1 MQFAAIQRII
11 GVLLMLFSSTL
22 LVPIGISLFT
32 GDGALDAFIWAL
44 SLLLLAGLLLWFP
57 VRNRHQELRVREG
70 FIVAF
75 VIWLTVSISGAVP
88 FILAA
93 HPHMSFTDAVFES
106 TSALT
111 TTGSTVLVG
120 LDKLPAS
127 ILYYRQQ
134 LQLLG
139 GMGIIVLAVAILPM
153 LGVGG
158 MQLYRAEVPG
168 PMKDAKLTPRITET
182 AKALWYIYVGLVA
195 LCAFSYWLAG
205 MTPWDAILHS
215 YGTLS
220 TGGFSSHDASFAY
233 FNSKSISLV
242 GSLFMFLGG
251 VNFSLHFLAWRHT
264 SIKQYFLDPE
274 FRTYLGIMV
283 TIIII
288 CVAMLLINHVYK
300 DPVLAVVDSIFQTVS
315 IMSCTGFTSAVF
327 QKWPTFI
334 PLLLILS
341 SFIGGC
347 AGSTSGGLKVIR
359 VLLLFKQGMREIKL
373 LVHPSA
379 VIPVKIGQHVL
390 PDRVVGAIW
399 GFFAMYVVVF
409 TALLLGLMAT
419 GVDQVT
425 AFSGLAACINNMG
438 PGLGKVS
445 ANFASIN
452 PAAKWIYSLSMILGR
467 LEIFTLVVLLTPA
480 FWRK

>member
-1 MQFAAIQRII
+1 MQIAAIQRII
-11 GVLLMLFSSTL
+11 GVLLILFSSTL
-22 LVPIGISLFT
+22 LVPIAISLYT
-32 GDGALDAFIWAL
+32 ADGALHAFLWAL
-44 SLLLLAGLLLWFP
+44 SLLLAAGMILWLP
-57 VRNRHQELRVREG
+57 VRNRHHELRVREG

-75 VIWLTVSISGAVP
+75 VIWITISISGAVP
-88 FILAA
+88 LMLAA
-93 HPHMSFTDAVFES
+93 HPHMSFTNAVFES

-111 TTGSTVLVG
+111 TTGSTVLIG

-182 AKALWYIYVGLVA
+182 AKALWAIYVGLNV
-195 LCAFSYWLAG
+195 LCALSYWLAG
-205 MTPWDAILHS
+205 MTPWDAVLHS
-215 YGTLS
+215 FGTLS

-233 FNSKSISLV
+233 FNSESISLV

-251 VNFSLHFLAWRHT
+251 VNFSLHFLAWRHN
-264 SIKQYFLDPE
+264 SIKQYFIDPE

-283 TIIII
+283 SIIVV
-288 CVAMLLINHVYK
+288 CVLMLLIYHTYN
-300 DPVLAVVDSIFQTVS
+300 DPVLALVDSIFQTVS

-327 QKWPTFI
+327 QSWPTFV
-334 PLLLILS
+334 PLLLIFS

-373 LVHPSA
+373 LIYPNA
-379 VIPVKIGQHVL
+379 VMPVKVGQQVL

-409 TALLLGLMAT
+409 TVLLLGLMAT
-419 GVDQVT
+419 GLDQVT

-438 PGLGKVS
+438 PGLGEVS
-445 ANFASIN
+445 ANFASVN